1 MIFLDTS
8 AIYALADRG
17 DARHEEARGLL
28 ETVLAR
34 GEDLVTHNYV
44 LVESLA
50 LLQHRLGAASAVG
63 FARSV
68 SGFDVVWVDQ
78 PLHSEATRR
87 WARSST
93 RRVSFV
99 DEVSFLVMRSR
110 GIRIAFAFDHDF
122 EDRGFGLLASP
133 PRRDRPR
140 GT

>member
-17 DARHEEARGLL
+17 DLRHETARELFEA
-28 ETVLAR
+28 VLAR
-34 GEDLVTHNYV
+34 GETLITHNYV

-50 LLQHRLGAASAVG
+50 LLQHRLGSATAARFAGSVPG
-63 FARSV
+63 FE
-68 SGFDVVWVDQ
+68 VVWVDP

-87 WARSST
+87 WTRSSR

-110 GIRIAFAFDHDF
+110 GVQVAFAFDRDF
-122 EDRGFGLLASP
+122 EDRGFRLLARS
-133 PRRDRPR
+133 
-140 GT
+140 T